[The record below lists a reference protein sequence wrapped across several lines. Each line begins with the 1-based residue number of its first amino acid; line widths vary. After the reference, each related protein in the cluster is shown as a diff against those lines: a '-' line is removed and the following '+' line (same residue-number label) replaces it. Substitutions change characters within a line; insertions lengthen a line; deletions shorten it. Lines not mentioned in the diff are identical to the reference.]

1 MPIKGEAL
9 RKIKEANQ
17 RGLPLS
23 EPILKHENVK
33 TLEYILQECKGLGFS
48 ASFCEFV
55 KLLHHH
61 ILKGSKKP
69 TDEIISN
76 FKQKHIQADNLADL
90 IILMDRILMS
100 DPKKKFIFRF
110 NQLIALCAFL
120 IPMEVSKFIY
130 RVIHNRCTIVMPQN
144 SES

>member
-90 IILMDRILMS
+90 IILMERILMS
-100 DPKKKFIFRF
+100 DPKKKFRFRF

-120 IPMEVSKFIY
+120 IPMEVSLFIY
-130 RVIHNRCTIVMPQN
+130 RVIHNRCTIVMP
-144 SES
+144 